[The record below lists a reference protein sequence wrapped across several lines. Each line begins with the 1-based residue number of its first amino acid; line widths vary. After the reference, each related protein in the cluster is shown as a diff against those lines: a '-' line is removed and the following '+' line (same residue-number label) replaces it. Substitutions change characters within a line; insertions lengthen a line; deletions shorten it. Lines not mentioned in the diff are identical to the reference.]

1 MASTHDKGVLM
12 KALVTGATGFV
23 GSAVARAALH
33 EGWDVRVLRR
43 THSDTRALAGL
54 TFETE
59 IGDLGDRAALAD
71 AVRGCDAVFHVAAD
85 YRLWARNPGELY
97 ANNVEGTRHVLE
109 AARAAGV
116 ARVVYTSS
124 VATLGVP
131 GDGTPGDEQT
141 PVGLVDMIGHYKR
154 SKFMAEEVAREFA
167 AGGLD
172 VVIVNP
178 SAPIGPRDHKPTP
191 TGRLVLDAA
200 AGRMPAFVD
209 TGLNVVHV
217 DDVAR
222 GHLLAFAHGQAGR
235 RYVLGGADMTLA
247 AILTLI
253 AEITERSPPR
263 MKLPHGLVMPV
274 AFAAETM
281 AKLSGRAPFATVDGV
296 RLARKRMFFSHA
308 RATAELDY
316 SARGPR
322 EALADAIAWYFDQ
335 HYLPAGRR
343 P

>member
-1 MASTHDKGVLM
+1 M

-23 GSAVARAALH
+23 GSAVARAVLH

-43 THSDTRALAGL
+43 ANSDTRALAGL
-54 TFETE
+54 NFETA
-59 IGDLGDRAALAD
+59 IGDLTDPATLAA
-71 AVRGCDAVFHVAAD
+71 AVRGADAVFHVAAD
-85 YRLWARNPGELY
+85 YRLWARRPGELY

-109 AARAAGV
+109 AARAADIK
-116 ARVVYTSS
+116 RVVYTSS

-131 GDGTPGDEQT
+131 ADGTPGDEDT
-141 PVGLVDMIGHYKR
+141 PVGLTDMIGHYKR

-167 AGGLD
+167 ADGLD

-222 GHLLAFAHGQAGR
+222 GHLLAFAHGRPGAATCSAGR
-235 RYVLGGADMTLA
+235 T
-247 AILTLI
+247 
-253 AEITERSPPR
+253 
-263 MKLPHGLVMPV
+263 
-274 AFAAETM
+274 
-281 AKLSGRAPFATVDGV
+281 
-296 RLARKRMFFSHA
+296 
-308 RATAELDY
+308 
-316 SARGPR
+316 
-322 EALADAIAWYFDQ
+322 
-335 HYLPAGRR
+335 
-343 P
+343 